1 MIFILHTQ
9 LTVAGLNL
17 ETGPNALQIVE
28 KELKPEQGVVLILPQ
43 LMVEQIV
50 LEKPVRHKPVK
61 KMNVQVGRKLFYSRH
76 VRRPSGAVG

>member
-1 MIFILHTQ
+1 MKFTLHTQ

-17 ETGPNALQIVE
+17 ENGPNALHFVE
-28 KELKPEQGVVLILPQ
+28 MDLKPEQGVVLILPQ

-61 KMNVQVGRKLFYSRH
+61 KMNVQV
-76 VRRPSGAVG
+76 